1 MNGPQFVINLA
12 NTILFVI
19 IPEIIQIVLLYL
31 IYKEVKK

>member
-1 MNGPQFVINLA
+1 MNGAQAGVNLA

>member
-1 MNGPQFVINLA
+1 MNGAQAGVNLV